1 MADIKT
7 KIGFLAAVGS
17 LVILY
22 FASGSPISLYS
33 MWQEELGL
41 THAQLSMASMWYLLG
56 TVIPLL
62 FLPRISDHLGRRPA
76 TVMILLVSMCGVV
89 TFMMVDS
96 PEMIMLG
103 RLIQGIASG
112 LGSSTV
118 AAYVVDLSS
127 DLPRWVGPMITS
139 SAPTLGLSTGAFV
152 SGGLVSHAGV
162 PSASYFEAVI
172 VLVAI
177 FLVLVLFSKE
187 TVSRAPGLLRSLVPK
202 FTLPARSGRLFA
214 ACAMIF
220 VGTWAVGGF
229 SQSFSATIAYEYLGS
244 TDALVAAVVFTSLL
258 LPNAVGSYFAKR
270 FEVRQAQLWG
280 MGAYV
285 ACAALMWASLAM
297 FHSLLLF
304 CTFSVV
310 AGFAQGIAFA
320 AGVTELMGR
329 ASKAQRAGT
338 FSTIYLMSYGGSA
351 IPNLVV
357 GMVAGNTPVE
367 TIFSWYVIMLATMFV
382 VLAVLASRPYPK
394 AEASEVLAS

>member
-1 MADIKT
+1 MADIKAR
-7 KIGFLAAVGS
+7 IGFVAAVGS

-33 MWQEELGL
+33 MWQEELAL

-56 TVIPLL
+56 TVIPLM

-76 TVMILLVSMCGVV
+76 TVMILMVSVCGVL

-96 PEMIMLG
+96 PEMIMAG

-152 SGGLVSHAGV
+152 SGGLVSHVGV
-162 PSASYFEAVI
+162 SPVSYFEAVV
-172 VLVAI
+172 VLVAV
-177 FLVLVLFSKE
+177 FMVLVVFSKE
-187 TVSRAPGLLRSLVPK
+187 TVPRTPGLLRSMVPR

-214 ACAMIF
+214 ACALIF
-220 VGTWAVGGF
+220 IGTWAVGGF

-244 TDALVAAVVFTSLL
+244 TDALVAAAVFTSLL
-258 LPNAVGSYFAKR
+258 LPNAVGAFFAKR
-270 FEVRQAQLWG
+270 FDVRQAQVWG
-280 MGAYV
+280 MGMYV
-285 ACAALMWASLAM
+285 AYAALMYVSLA
-297 FHSLLLF
+297 FLSSLLLF
-304 CTFSVV
+304 CLFSIV

-329 ASKAQRAGT
+329 ATQAQRAGT
-338 FSTIYLMSYGGSA
+338 FSTIYLTSYGGSA

-357 GMVAGNTPVE
+357 GMVAGNTPVV
-367 TIFSWYVIMLATMFV
+367 TILLWYVIMLAVMFV
-382 VLAVLASRPYPK
+382 VMLALASKPYPRE
-394 AEASEVLAS
+394 EAPERLSA